1 MISKANFIKLFHKN
15 IKTDLINFNFSS
27 PNEENVS
34 EFQVNNSKNQFNY
47 FHTYQ
52 NRIYI
57 SCEIDLDINLV
68 GTFESIDGET
78 KQATFQYD
86 TVKAFV
92 TDLDSLLAWY
102 DTYA

>member
-27 PNEENVS
+27 PNEESVS
-34 EFQVNNSKNQFNY
+34 EFQVNNTRNNFNY
-47 FHTYQ
+47 FYTYQ

-57 SCEIDLDINLV
+57 NCEIDLDTNLV